1 MASLRLDPFQT
12 VVEIIN
18 AEGVADYDFLMGGGV
33 SEIARFDKFGDPT
46 VYVNYIPWNC
56 EHESGV
62 YQQTIGSPTCRG
74 IITTRKHS
82 VFQVGLRVKYRYAI
96 VDGDIGVEIFGLTR
110 KSGLLIEDG
119 TETHRTTSSSLGVW
133 KSGNDNPY
141 VMHSCRAAYFKKEPD
156 NDTRWALIEQCRARG
171 YKKTI
176 SSSPH
181 EKTYA
186 EHENAIKTA
195 VAMSANVEPQRV
207 ILRQSAISF
216 LKAEI
221 EQMKETYG
229 G

>member
-1 MASLRLDPFQT
+1 
-12 VVEIIN
+12 
-18 AEGVADYDFLMGGGV
+18 
-33 SEIARFDKFGDPT
+33 
-46 VYVNYIPWNC
+46 
-56 EHESGV
+56 
-62 YQQTIGSPTCRG
+62 
-74 IITTRKHS
+74 
-82 VFQVGLRVKYRYAI
+82 VGLRVKYRYAI

-110 KSGLLIEDG
+110 KSGLLIEGG
-119 TETHRTTSSSLGVW
+119 TETHRKTSSSLGVW
-133 KSGNDNPY
+133 KSGNNYHY
-141 VMHSCRAAYFKKEPD
+141 VVHPCSAAVFRSEPD
-156 NDTRWALIEQCRARG
+156 NDTRRALIEQCRARG

-207 ILRQSAISF
+207 ILSQSVISF

-221 EQMKETYG
+221 EQMKEIYG